1 MMRLQSGQREPSY
14 EASVRR
20 MLAGGLGGDT
30 EGDDVS
36 VSVYSGMSRK
46 VRKESKVG
54 REEGKRPSMITLETI
69 VDCETDCDA
78 VPAPETELQVPAAA
92 PVAAAVPVRAAAAT
106 SSEEADGPTEVED
119 LDASSDDSDISDS
132 ESDSDDDSEEGEG
145 EDWVDRKGDG
155 KYRKQLPAR
164 DDPTARSAEKDS
176 RKEARKL
183 AKEQAAK
190 KRTEKVPKH
199 VKKRAI
205 KAGKKK

>member
-1 MMRLQSGQREPSY
+1 MIRLQAGQREPSY

-20 MLAGGLGGDT
+20 MLAGGIGGDA

-46 VRKESKVG
+46 VRKDKVV
-54 REEGKRPSMITLETI
+54 REEGKRPTMRTLETI

-78 VPAPETELQVPAAA
+78 VAVPVAEDHAAL
-92 PVAAAVPVRAAAAT
+92 PVSATTAAAVAVTVT
-106 SSEEADGPTEVED
+106 SCAEEVDGPTEVED

-132 ESDSDDDSEEGEG
+132 ESDSDEDSEEGEG
-145 EDWVDRKGDG
+145 EEWVDKKGEG